1 LRKLTNIELNRP
13 NLKEFKSLKKS
24 NIILVLDN
32 IRSAHNVGSIFRS
45 SDAFKVQ
52 VDTNSGL
59 ISYDDDIQ
67 NKKMVNIPYCM
78 KLLLQEIESFGI
90 KPTVYTND
98 KNDFDDIYENVV
110 IDEDN
115 QNIC

>member
-1 LRKLTNIELNRP
+1 
-13 NLKEFKSLKKS
+13 
-24 NIILVLDN
+24 
-32 IRSAHNVGSIFRS
+32 
-45 SDAFKVQ
+45 
-52 VDTNSGL
+52 
-59 ISYDDDIQ
+59 
-67 NKKMVNIPYCM
+67 M

>member
-1 LRKLTNIELNRP
+1 MGQYN
-13 NLKEFKSLKKS
+13 NLKSTYKNDETY
-24 NIILVLDN
+24 DY
-32 IRSAHNVGSIFRS
+32 
-45 SDAFKVQ
+45 
-52 VDTNSGL
+52 
-59 ISYDDDIQ
+59 SY
-67 NKKMVNIPYCM
+67 VNTPYSM